1 MIRDKM
7 ASGQIKALNNI
18 IIVDVGITHSHRRYH
33 PNT

>member
-7 ASGQIKALNNI
+7 ASGKIKALNHT
-18 IIVDVGITHSHRRYH
+18 IIVDLGITHSHSRYH